1 MKKSP
6 LTRKEQKA
14 AIYQR
19 DKEKRLAYQAEY
31 RAKEK
36 AKYDALLAIAHA
48 ALECVDSN
56 MVAMAKKWQQDY
68 LFVNQN

>member
-1 MKKSP
+1 MKKSEF
-6 LTRKEQKA
+6 TRKEQKA

-19 DKEKRLAYQAEY
+19 DKAKRLAYQAAY

-36 AKYDALLAIAHA
+36 DKQDALLAIAMA

-56 MVAMAKKWQQDY
+56 MVEMAKKWQQD
-68 LFVNQN
+68 QIG